1 MKKTILTYLLFFGV
15 ITSLT
20 AQIKGTITGLNHEA
34 LTNVNIY
41 LADTYTGTTTNTNG
55 AYELGIPKTGNYTV
69 VFQYLGYKTLKKEIS
84 ITKLPHTLD
93 ITLEESEVSLDVVN
107 INTKTDPA
115 IAILK
120 KTIAQQKQNQ
130 SRIKEYTC
138 DFYSKGIY
146 SIKNAP
152 KKMFGQD
159 MDDFFVG
166 LDSSRNGIVYL
177 SETMSKVKF
186 KAPNNFKEH
195 MLASKVSGRKQG
207 FSFNSASEFNFSFY
221 DNTIELEETEVISPL
236 AKFGF
241 SYYNYSLE
249 DLFYEDGVAINKIKV
264 TPKRPQDKVFE
275 GYIYIVDEQWELYG
289 VDLKVTGKQLQS
301 IAFEEM
307 VIKQNFRNDP
317 NQDFW
322 TMISQTMDFKFKF
335 LKLQGDGTFTA
346 MYCNYNF
353 NPEFDK
359 KSFTK
364 EVFLVEK
371 GANKKEESY
380 WEISRP
386 IQLTQVEKKDYKFK
400 DSVQVIRESKVYL
413 DSIDKKNNK
422 FKLGDLLMGYSHRNS
437 YEKWSWGLRSPLLA
451 LQYNTVQGWNSDVNL
466 YYFKWNKEK
475 GSRTSLSTKINYGL
489 SDEQFRLSGNF
500 YKMFNSF
507 SKPVLSLS
515 AGRKLN
521 QFNSSEPIKPIENSI
536 STLFFEHNYAKFYD
550 NTFGKASFGK
560 ELFNGFRT
568 TITAS
573 HEIRKPVINTTDYVL
588 LNDEDKNYTSNNPLA
603 PGNLYPS
610 FKKHNVS
617 KLKLS
622 ASYRLGQEYS
632 TYPNGKYN
640 NSYYSE
646 KPLFRIGIEST
657 VAASN
662 SDYKYSLFTGGIS
675 QKLTLSNK
683 GKFRYNV
690 SGGLFADSNK
700 ISFIDFKHFNGNQTH
715 FTQSNQLKKFALLPY
730 YSFSTN
736 KNHAEIHAEH
746 NFKGYILGKIPLLN
760 KLNFNL
766 VLSSHIAILEGNKP
780 YSEYAI
786 GLSNIGW
793 GKVRILRVDF
803 VKSFH
808 NGISETGFMF
818 GVKLN

>member
-1 MKKTILTYLLFFGV
+1 MKKIILSLLLIFVTIFA
-15 ITSLT
+15 SQS
-20 AQIKGTITGLNHEA
+20 QIKGRVTGQNHEA

-55 AYELGIPKTGNYTV
+55 AYELAITKTGNYTI
-69 VFQYLGYKTLKKEIS
+69 VFQYLGYKTLKKEVL
-84 ITKLPHTLD
+84 ITKLPHNID
-93 ITLEESEVSLDVVN
+93 ITLEENEVSLDVVN
-107 INTKTDPA
+107 ISTETDPA
-115 IAILK
+115 IAVIK
-120 KTIAQQKQNQ
+120 KTIAQQKQNL

-146 SIKNAP
+146 GIKNAP

-159 MDDFFVG
+159 LDDFFVG
-166 LDSSRNGIVYL
+166 LDSARNGIVYL

-195 MLASKVSGRKQG
+195 MLASKVSGKKQG

-275 GYIYIVDEQWELYG
+275 GYVYVVDEQWELYG
-289 VDLKVTGKQLQS
+289 IDLRVTGKQLQS

-307 VIKQNFRNDP
+307 IIKQNFRNDP
-317 NQDFW
+317 NHDFW

-346 MYCNYNF
+346 MYSNYNF
-353 NPEFDK
+353 NPKFDK

-364 EVFLVEK
+364 EVFLVEE
-371 GANKKEESY
+371 GANKKENSY
-380 WEISRP
+380 WDNNRP
-386 IQLTQVEKKDYKFK
+386 IQLTQIEEKDYKFK

-437 YEKWSWGLRSPLLA
+437 YKKWSWGVRSPLLA

-466 YYFKWNKEK
+466 YYYKSNEEK
-475 GSRTSLSTKINYGL
+475 GSRTRLSTKINYGL

-500 YKMFNSF
+500 YKMLNSF
-507 SKPVLSLS
+507 SRPVLSIS

-521 QFNSSEPIKPIENSI
+521 QFNNSEPIKPIENSI
-536 STLFFEHNYAKFYD
+536 SSLFFEHNYAKFYD
-550 NTFGKASFGK
+550 NVFGKISFGK
-560 ELFNGFRT
+560 ELFNGFRAT
-568 TITAS
+568 LTAS
-573 HEIRKPVINTTDYVL
+573 HEIRKPVINTTDYVI
-588 LNDEDKNYTSNNPLA
+588 LNNEDKSYTSNNPIA
-603 PGNLYPS
+603 PSDFSLS
-610 FKKHNVS
+610 FKKHNIS
-617 KLKLS
+617 KLKLN
-622 ASYRLGQEYS
+622 ARYRLEQEYS
-632 TYPNGKYN
+632 TYPDGKYN
-640 NSYYSE
+640 DSYYSE
-646 KPLFRIGIEST
+646 KPLFSVGIEST
-657 VAASN
+657 VASSN
-662 SDYKYSLFTGGIS
+662 SDYKYSLFTGGVS
-675 QKLTLSNK
+675 QKITLSNK
-683 GKFRYNV
+683 GKFRYNI
-690 SGGLFADSNK
+690 SGGLFTDANK

-715 FTQSNQLKKFALLPY
+715 FTQDDKLKKFTLLPY
-730 YSFSTN
+730 YSLSTN
-736 KNHAEIHAEH
+736 KNYMEIHVEH

-766 VLSSHIAILEGNKP
+766 VLSSHTALLNGTKP

-793 GKVRILRVDF
+793 GKMRFLRVDF
-803 VKSFH
+803 VKSIH

-818 GVKLN
+818 GINLN

>member
-1 MKKTILTYLLFFGV
+1 MKKTILSLLLIFGV
-15 ITSLT
+15 LLASQ
-20 AQIKGTITGLNHEA
+20 AQIKGTITGLHQEA

-41 LADTYTGTTTNTNG
+41 LDDTYTGTTTNTNG
-55 AYELGIPKTGNYTV
+55 AYELALAKTGNYTV
-69 VFQYLGYKTLKKEIS
+69 VFQYLGYKTLKKEVS
-84 ITKLPHTLD
+84 ITQFPHTLD

-107 INTKTDPA
+107 INTKTNPA

-120 KTIAQQKQNQ
+120 KTIAQQKQNLY
-130 SRIKEYTC
+130 RIKQYTC
-138 DFYSKGIY
+138 DFYAKGIY
-146 SIKNAP
+146 GVKNAP

-159 MDDFFVG
+159 LDDFFVG
-166 LDSSRNGIVYL
+166 LDSARNGIVYL
-177 SETMSKVKF
+177 SESMSKVKF

-195 MLASKVSGRKQG
+195 MIASKVSGRKQG

-249 DLFYEDGVAINKIKV
+249 DLFYEDGIAINKIKI
-264 TPKRPQDKVFE
+264 TPKRPQEKVFE

-307 VIKQNFRNDP
+307 IIKQNFRNDP
-317 NQDFW
+317 NNNFW

-346 MYCNYNF
+346 MYSNYNF
-353 NPEFDK
+353 SPEFDK
-359 KSFTK
+359 KSFTR
-364 EVFLVEK
+364 EVFLIEK
-371 GANKKEESY
+371 GANEKEDLY
-380 WEISRP
+380 WEANRP
-386 IQLTQVEKKDYKFK
+386 IQLTNSEKKDYKFK
-400 DSVQVIRESKVYL
+400 DSVQIIRESKVYL

-422 FKLGDLLMGYSHRNS
+422 FKLGDLLMGYNHRNS
-437 YEKWSWGLRSPLLA
+437 YEKWSWGVDSPLFSV
-451 LQYNTVQGWNSDVNL
+451 QYNTVQGWNSDINL
-466 YYFKWNKEK
+466 YYFKWNEEK
-475 GSRTSLSTKINYGL
+475 GSRTRLSTKINYGL
-489 SDEQFRLSGNF
+489 SDDQFRLSGNF
-500 YKMFNSF
+500 YKMFNNF
-507 SKPVLSLS
+507 SKPVLNIS

-521 QFNSSEPIKPIENSI
+521 QFNNSEPIKPIENSI

-550 NTFGKASFGK
+550 NTFGKLSFGK

-573 HEIRKPVINTTDYVL
+573 HEIRKSVINTTNYVL
-588 LNDEDKNYTSNNPLA
+588 LNDEDKNYTSNTPLS
-603 PGNLYPS
+603 PIDFSSS
-610 FKKHNVS
+610 FKKHNIS
-617 KLKLS
+617 KLKIN
-622 ASYRLGQEYS
+622 ARYKLGQEYS

-640 NSYYSE
+640 DSYYSE
-646 KPLFRIGIEST
+646 KPLFRLGIESAI
-657 VAASN
+657 AASD
-662 SDYKYSLFTGGIS
+662 SDYKYSLFTGEIS

-683 GKFRYNV
+683 GKFRYNI
-690 SGGLFADSNK
+690 SGGLFTDANK
-700 ISFIDFKHFNGNQTH
+700 NSFIDFKHFNGNLTH
-715 FTQSNQLKKFALLPY
+715 FTQNNNLKKFALLPY
-730 YSFSTN
+730 YSLSTN
-736 KNHAEIHAEH
+736 KNYAEIHVEH
-746 NFKGYILGKIPLLN
+746 NFKGYVLGKIPLLN

-766 VLSSHIAILEGNKP
+766 ILSSHIAILEENKP
-780 YSEYAI
+780 YSEYAV

-808 NGISETGFMF
+808 HGISETGFQF